1 MQTSPFLG
9 ELIGTMVLLLLGD
22 GVVAN
27 VVLKQTKGENAG
39 WIVITAGWAF
49 AVTMGVFV
57 AKAFGSID
65 AHLNPAVTVAFA
77 VATNDYSKI
86 APYISAQIVG
96 AFLGAVLV
104 WLHHLPHW
112 AATSDAGSKLA
123 VFATGPA
130 IRSTGPN
137 LLSEILGTIVL
148 ILGLAGI
155 SSKSLGELAIGVGP
169 YLVGIL
175 VWSIGLSLGGP
186 TGYAIN
192 PARDLGPRIAHAV
205 LPIPGKG
212 SSDWGYSWI
221 PVAGPLIGGLVGG
234 LLIAVSGAT
243 DIMRIA
249 REQEIMQIGKP
260 GSWYVEILPPTV

>member
-1 MQTSPFLG
+1 MQVSPFLG

-27 VVLKQTKGENAG
+27 VVLKQTKGHDAG

-57 AKAFGSID
+57 AKVFGSID

-77 VATNDYSKI
+77 VATDSYSNLV
-86 APYISAQIVG
+86 PYLTAQLIG
-96 AFLGAVLV
+96 AFLGSVLV
-104 WLHHLPHW
+104 WLFYQPHF
-112 AATSDAGSKLA
+112 AVTEDPGSKLA

-130 IRSTGPN
+130 IRHTSSN
-137 LLSEILGTIVL
+137 LIGETVGTLVL

-155 SSKSLGELAIGVGP
+155 TAKSLGEVAVGVGP

-175 VWSIGLSLGGP
+175 VWSIGLSLGGT

-192 PARDLGPRIAHAV
+192 PARDLGPRIAHAL

-212 SSDWGYSWI
+212 SSDWAYSWI
-221 PVAGPLIGGLVGG
+221 PVVGPIVGGAVGG
-234 LLIAVSGAT
+234 LLIRLFA
-243 DIMRIA
+243 
-249 REQEIMQIGKP
+249 
-260 GSWYVEILPPTV
+260 L

>member
-27 VVLKQTKGENAG
+27 VVLKQTKGNGAG

-49 AVTMGVFV
+49 AVTIGVFV
-57 AKAFGSID
+57 AKAFGSAD
-65 AHLNPAVTVAFA
+65 AHLNPAVTMAFA
-77 VATNDYSKI
+77 VATDNYANVI
-86 APYISAQIVG
+86 PYMSAQLLG

-104 WLHHLPHW
+104 WVMYRPHLAITEDPF
-112 AATSDAGSKLA
+112 DQLA

-130 IRSTGPN
+130 IRHTVDN
-137 LLSEILGTIVL
+137 LTSEAIGTLVL

-155 SSKSLGELAIGVGP
+155 SSKSLGVLAIGVGP

-175 VWSIGLSLGGP
+175 VWSIGLSLGGT
-186 TGYAIN
+186 TGYCIN
-192 PARDLGPRIAHAV
+192 PARDLSPRIAHAL

-212 SSDWGYSWI
+212 SSDWGYAWI
-221 PVAGPLIGGLVGG
+221 PVIGPLIGAALGG
-234 LLIAVSGAT
+234 LLIRMFV
-243 DIMRIA
+243 
-249 REQEIMQIGKP
+249 
-260 GSWYVEILPPTV
+260 L

>member
-1 MQTSPFLG
+1 MQTSPFIG

-27 VVLKQTKGENAG
+27 VVLKQTKGENSG

-49 AVTMGVFV
+49 AVMIGIFV

-77 VATNDYSKI
+77 VATDDFSKVI
-86 APYISAQIVG
+86 PYISAQMIG

-112 AATSDAGSKLA
+112 SATEDSGSKLA
-123 VFATGPA
+123 VFATSPA
-130 IRSTGPN
+130 IRSVGSN
-137 LLSEILGTIVL
+137 VLSEALGTLVL

-155 SSKSLGELAIGVGP
+155 SSKGIGQLAVGVGP
-169 YLVGIL
+169 YLVGML

-192 PARDLGPRIAHAV
+192 PARDLAPRMAHAI

-212 SSDWGYSWI
+212 TSDWGYSWV
-221 PVAGPLIGGLVGG
+221 PVMGPLIGGVIGG
-234 LLIAVSGAT
+234 LLIA
-243 DIMRIA
+243 
-249 REQEIMQIGKP
+249 
-260 GSWYVEILPPTV
+260 WYKL

>member
-1 MQTSPFLG
+1 MQPSPFLG
-9 ELIGTMVLLLLGD
+9 ELVGTLVLLLLGD

-27 VVLKQTKGENAG
+27 VVLRQTKGENSG
-39 WIVITAGWAF
+39 WMVITTGWAF

-77 VATNDYSKI
+77 VATNDYSHVI
-86 APYISAQIVG
+86 PYISAQLIG
-96 AFLGAVLV
+96 AFLGAILV
-104 WLHHLPHW
+104 WLYYLPHW
-112 AATSDAGSKLA
+112 RVTPDAGSKLA

-130 IRSTGPN
+130 IRNPIAN
-137 LLSEILGTIVL
+137 FISEVVGTLAL
-148 ILGLAGI
+148 IIGLAGI
-155 SSKSLGELAIGVGP
+155 SSKSLGEMAIGVGP

-175 VWSIGLSLGGP
+175 VWSIGLSLGGT

-192 PARDLGPRIAHAV
+192 PARDLAPRVAHML

-221 PVAGPLIGGLVGG
+221 PAIAPLVGGAVGG
-234 LLIAVSGAT
+234 LLIRLFT
-243 DIMRIA
+243 
-249 REQEIMQIGKP
+249 
-260 GSWYVEILPPTV
+260 L